1 MERTATATAR
11 KALLPLAIL
20 LPLAGCAMSPGAW
33 AYYDRR
39 YDNGWEG
46 YDRPVTYSGAYSGA
60 SAGSSFGDAASGRPY
75 RDASS
80 TLQPRYPEWAY
91 NELPDYAAE
100 LNAAPRSSHRCNCI
114 QARPAGG
121 KDSSK
126 AAAHDPSWNSTY
138 YSIGP

>member
-1 MERTATATAR
+1 MNR
-11 KALLPLAIL
+11 LAVAIAVAAL

-46 YDRPVTYSGAYSGA
+46 YERPVVYSTTNSGT
-60 SAGSSFGDAASGRPY
+60 SYGDAVYGRPY
-75 RDASS
+75 GNAAS
-80 TLQPRYPEWAY
+80 TPQPRYPEWAY

-100 LNAAPRSSHRCNCI
+100 LNAAPRSNHRCNCI
-114 QARPAGG
+114 QAHSESD
-121 KDSSK
+121 KSSSK
-126 AAAHDPSWNSTY
+126 AAQDPSWNSTH

>member
-1 MERTATATAR
+1 MKRLAAAISR
-11 KALLPLAIL
+11 KALPLAAL

-46 YDRPVTYSGAYSGA
+46 YERPIAISSNNPVTNY
-60 SAGSSFGDAASGRPY
+60 GDAVYGRPY
-75 RDASS
+75 GNASS
-80 TLQPRYPEWAY
+80 TPQPRYPEWAY
-91 NELPDYAAE
+91 YEMPDFAAE

-114 QARPAGG
+114 QARPEND
-121 KDSSK
+121 KSSSK
-126 AAAHDPSWNSTY
+126 SAAHDPSWNSTY